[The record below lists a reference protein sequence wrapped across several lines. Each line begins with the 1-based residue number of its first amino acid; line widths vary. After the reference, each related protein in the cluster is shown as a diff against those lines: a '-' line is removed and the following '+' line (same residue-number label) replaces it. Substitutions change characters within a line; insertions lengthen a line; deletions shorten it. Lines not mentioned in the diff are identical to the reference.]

1 MLTLFSS
8 RKTIRQS
15 NLLWGMTDVH
25 SHLLPGVDDGVPNEV
40 EALRILKYLQEIGVS
55 RLYLTP
61 HIMGDLEKNTSE
73 NLKERF
79 DAFARICPD
88 WIELRL
94 AGEYLLD
101 SCFEKQR
108 KTGLLVMNGR
118 HVLVETSYMS
128 APPDFLNMLYDLSL
142 DGYTPIL
149 AHPER
154 YLYMADE
161 DYRVLKDRGYKF
173 QLNLMSLHGI
183 YGRRAAQVSHRLL
196 KNEYYDYAGS
206 DLHWLGV
213 YEDTVEHLLLTR
225 TEQQQLKA
233 LLENNHSLW

>member
-79 DAFARICPD
+79 DA
-88 WIELRL
+88 LS
-94 AGEYLLD
+94 GLD
-101 SCFEKQR
+101 
-108 KTGLLVMNGR
+108 
-118 HVLVETSYMS
+118 
-128 APPDFLNMLYDLSL
+128 
-142 DGYTPIL
+142 
-149 AHPER
+149 
-154 YLYMADE
+154 
-161 DYRVLKDRGYKF
+161 
-173 QLNLMSLHGI
+173 
-183 YGRRAAQVSHRLL
+183 
-196 KNEYYDYAGS
+196 
-206 DLHWLGV
+206 
-213 YEDTVEHLLLTR
+213 
-225 TEQQQLKA
+225 
-233 LLENNHSLW
+233 